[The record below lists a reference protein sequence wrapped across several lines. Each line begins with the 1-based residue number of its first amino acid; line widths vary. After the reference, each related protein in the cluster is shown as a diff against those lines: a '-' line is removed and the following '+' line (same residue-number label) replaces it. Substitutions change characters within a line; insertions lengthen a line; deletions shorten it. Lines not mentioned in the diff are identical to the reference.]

1 METGVG
7 DNSEDEGRRVPRKV
21 TWPRMSRSWPSVSG
35 SLGLPKVSG
44 STFFLQKKAKIVF
57 LLVGRPVIL
66 KLSSS

>member
-1 METGVG
+1 METEVG

-35 SLGLPKVSG
+35 SLGLPKVVRHFS
-44 STFFLQKKAKIVF
+44 FKKKTKIVF